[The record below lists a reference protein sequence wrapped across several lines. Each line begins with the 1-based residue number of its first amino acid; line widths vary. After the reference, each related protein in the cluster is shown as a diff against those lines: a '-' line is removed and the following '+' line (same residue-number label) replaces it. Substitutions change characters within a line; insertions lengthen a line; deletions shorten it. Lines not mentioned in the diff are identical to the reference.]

1 MDHIPK
7 VILIIET
14 SRSFGRQILLGIS
27 KYSRLNGPWAFYRE
41 ARDMQSALPHLKN
54 WQADGI
60 IMRNSK
66 VYKQLLSLNA
76 PTILVLHDIEE
87 DSDLP
92 VISTDSAQI
101 SKMAA
106 EHLLNKGFKN
116 FAFCGFNNKSW
127 SLQRQ
132 ENFIQY
138 LEKEGFKTSVFKQ
151 SNSAIQKKWE
161 QEQIHM
167 AKWLKN
173 LPKPVGIMACND
185 DRGQHVLDVCKIAEL
200 RVPED
205 VAVIGVDN
213 DDLIC
218 DLCDPPLTSIA
229 LNAEKA
235 GYEAA
240 ELLDKLMC
248 GEKTDKNIIPV
259 EPTHIISRSSTDL
272 LATEDKEINKAIRY
286 IRQNFR
292 KNIQVSDVVNSTI
305 LSRRN
310 LELRF
315 KKSINRSINSE
326 IRRIRVEQI
335 CRLLIETEMSISEIA
350 YGLGFS
356 SVEHISRYFKSEI
369 GTNLRD
375 YRRNACTR
383 KLSSGRADYLLE
395 DKR

>member
-1 MDHIPK
+1 M
-7 VILIIET
+7 
-14 SRSFGRQILLGIS
+14 
-27 KYSRLNGPWAFYRE
+27 
-41 ARDMQSALPHLKN
+41 
-54 WQADGI
+54 
-60 IMRNSK
+60 
-66 VYKQLLSLNA
+66 
-76 PTILVLHDIEE
+76 
-87 DSDLP
+87 
-92 VISTDSAQI
+92 
-101 SKMAA
+101 
-106 EHLLNKGFKN
+106 
-116 FAFCGFNNKSW
+116 SW

-151 SNSAIQKKWE
+151 SNSAFQKKWE

-185 DRGQHVLDVCKIAEL
+185 DRGQHVLDACKIAEL

-248 GEKTDKNIIPV
+248 GEKTDKHIIPV
-259 EPTHIISRSSTDL
+259 KPTHIISRSSTDL
-272 LATEDKEINKAIRY
+272 LATEDKEIIKAIRY

-383 KLSSGRADYLLE
+383 KLSPGRSDYLLE
-395 DKR
+395 NKR